1 MEKQTKLGRLLEDLK
16 DYADLRMDLVK
27 LQIVENVSTLF
38 SKGIGFVLMLL
49 LMALGLIMLT
59 VAFTLLLSAWI
70 GSLIWAFVIMG
81 CFFVLVAV
89 IVYQMRDRL
98 FGGSMVAMFNKMF
111 FSTDNKEDQNA
122 TK

>member
-1 MEKQTKLGRLLEDLK
+1 MEKQTKVGRLLEDLK
-16 DYADLRMDLVK
+16 DYTDLRIDLVK
-27 LQIVENVSTLF
+27 LQLVESISTLF
-38 SKGIGFVLMLL
+38 SKGIGFVLMLM

-81 CFFVLVAV
+81 CFFALVAV
-89 IVYQMRDRL
+89 VVYLMRDRL

-111 FSTDNKEDQNA
+111 FSPNNKEDKDA